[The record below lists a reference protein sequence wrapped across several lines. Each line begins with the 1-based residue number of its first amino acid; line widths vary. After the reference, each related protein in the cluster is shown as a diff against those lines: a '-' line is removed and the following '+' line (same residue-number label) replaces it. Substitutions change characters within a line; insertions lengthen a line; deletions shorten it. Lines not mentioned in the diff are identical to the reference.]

1 MISLRIKLTAGLI
14 GLLAVSGCAHIA
26 ATKATF
32 THTGSELVLQ
42 IDRHMEEIVR
52 GPDIEEDQTLVLE
65 LRDYQIGERLEVPSA
80 KAVARLEVRR
90 FGPTLEGAVYTG
102 WVRIRKATDTKIVAD
117 VKLVVTAT
125 TTTGHD
131 VRTATFNKQYQFYR
145 GPSGD

>member
-1 MISLRIKLTAGLI
+1 MICPWLKLAAGLI

-65 LRDYQIGERLEVPSA
+65 LRDYQVGERLEVPSA

-90 FGPTLEGAVYTG
+90 FGPTLEGSVYTC
-102 WVRIRKATDTKIVAD
+102 WVRIRKVTDAKIVAD

-125 TTTGHD
+125 TSAGHD
-131 VRTATFNKQYQFYR
+131 VRTATFNNQYQFYR
-145 GPSGD
+145 RPSSD